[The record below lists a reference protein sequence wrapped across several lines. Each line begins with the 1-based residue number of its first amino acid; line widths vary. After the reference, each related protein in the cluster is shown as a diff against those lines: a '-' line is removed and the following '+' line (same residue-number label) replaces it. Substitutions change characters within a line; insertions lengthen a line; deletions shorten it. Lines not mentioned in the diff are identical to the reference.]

1 MVVLQIVTA
10 ITAVASVIIAIAVLF
25 QNRRHHEMLFRPYLL
40 VSLPSTEDPSNIETR
55 FSDAEI
61 IITTPTRIFVENI
74 GSGPALRV
82 YTESDDIQ
90 DFRDSPSTYPG
101 LRAGSRVEIELELT
115 ADDLDHRPTVVV
127 RYDDVFGNRYD
138 STFLLRWVRYPSVDK
153 GFAVVDLMHEH
164 RVSHPIVARCKPS

>member
-1 MVVLQIVTA
+1 
-10 ITAVASVIIAIAVLF
+10 
-25 QNRRHHEMLFRPYLL
+25 MLFRPYLL
-40 VSLPSTEDPSNIETR
+40 VSLPSTEDSSNIETT

-82 YTESDDIQ
+82 YAESDGIE
-90 DFRDSPSTYPG
+90 DFRGSPSTYPG

-127 RYDDVFGNRYD
+127 RYDDVFGNRFD
-138 STFLLRWVRYPSVDK
+138 STFLLRWVRYPSADR
-153 GFAVVDLMHEH
+153 GFAVVDLVREH
-164 RVSHPIVARCKPS
+164 SAAHPIVTRCKPS